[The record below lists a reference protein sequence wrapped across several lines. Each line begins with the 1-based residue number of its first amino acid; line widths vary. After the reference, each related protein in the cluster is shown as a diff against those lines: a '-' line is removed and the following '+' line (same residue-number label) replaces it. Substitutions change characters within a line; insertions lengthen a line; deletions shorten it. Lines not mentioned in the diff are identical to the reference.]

1 MKLTPKQKAFAD
13 YYIELGNATEAY
25 LKAGYKAEKRH
36 VAEANAR
43 KLLGN
48 YSVKKY
54 IEERM
59 KELESERIAKQDEIL
74 SFLTQVMRGEA
85 TERIPIVGK
94 DFFEMVDNTPSIK
107 DRVKAAELLGKRY
120 ALWTEKQQVEVTTPV
135 FVDDVPEDD

>member
-59 KELESERIAKQDEIL
+59 KELESERIASQEEIL
-74 SFLTQVMRGEA
+74 QFLTSVMRGET

-94 DFFEMVDNTPSIK
+94 DFFEMVDNIPSIK

-120 ALWTEKQQVEVTTPV
+120 ALWTDKQQIEGTQQVVIVEDL
-135 FVDDVPEDD
+135 DD

>member
-13 YYIELGNATEAY
+13 YYIELGNAEEAAR
-25 LKAGYKAEKRH
+25 KAGYSDATARGHAHKLLQNVAIRQYLDERIAEKDS
-36 VAEANAR
+36 
-43 KLLGN
+43 KQ
-48 YSVKKY
+48 
-54 IEERM
+54 
-59 KELESERIAKQDEIL
+59 IAKQDEIL
-74 SFLTQVMRGEA
+74 SFLTQVMRGEV

-94 DFFEMVDNTPSIK
+94 DLFEVVDNTPSIK

>member
-13 YYIELGNATEAY
+13 YYIELGNAEEAAR
-25 LKAGYKAEKRH
+25 KAGYSDATARGHAHRLLQNVAIRQYIDERIAEKDS
-36 VAEANAR
+36 
-43 KLLGN
+43 KQ
-48 YSVKKY
+48 
-54 IEERM
+54 
-59 KELESERIAKQDEIL
+59 IAKQDEIL
-74 SFLTQVMRGEA
+74 SFLTQVMRGEV

-94 DFFEMVDNTPSIK
+94 DFFEVVDNTPNIK